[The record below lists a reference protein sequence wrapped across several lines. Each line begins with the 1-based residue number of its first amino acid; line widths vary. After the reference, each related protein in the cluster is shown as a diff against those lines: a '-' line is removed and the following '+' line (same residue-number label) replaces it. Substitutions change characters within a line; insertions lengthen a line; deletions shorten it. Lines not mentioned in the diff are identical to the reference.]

1 MSHIANRATSNP
13 NKQVKKNLF
22 KTEIRPALF
31 YLSNRIIW
39 IWCVVLCDEFQH
51 KYSEVRMP
59 DAGIK
64 YLTVTPHRLPFFKW
78 STSRV

>member
-39 IWCVVLCDEFQH
+39 ILVRLLCDEFQH

-64 YLTVTPHRLPFFKW
+64 VSNRNSPP
-78 STSRV
+78 TSMTLSGLES